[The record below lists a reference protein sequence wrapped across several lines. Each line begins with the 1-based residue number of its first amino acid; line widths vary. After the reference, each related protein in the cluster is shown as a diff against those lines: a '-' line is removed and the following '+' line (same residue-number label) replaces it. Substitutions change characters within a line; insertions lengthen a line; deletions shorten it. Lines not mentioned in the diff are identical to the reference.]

1 MKHLGR
7 LIANWRW
14 VEKLTAREAAEMIG
28 LTPSTYSRLE
38 RGYSV
43 DGGTLAIVL
52 MWLLQPGA
60 VGVELP
66 CPINEGEKA
75 IMHNSSDPAL
85 SAAPAESLDVDSEA
99 APAEA
104 EAR

>member
-1 MKHLGR
+1 MKRLGK

-14 VEKLTAREAAEMIG
+14 AEKLTVRDAAEMIG

-52 MWLLQPGA
+52 TWQLQAARSRRMGSAGA
-60 VGVELP
+60 AYH
-66 CPINEGEKA
+66 EGR
-75 IMHNSSDPAL
+75 
-85 SAAPAESLDVDSEA
+85 SEA
-99 APAEA
+99 C
-104 EAR
+104 RKS

>member
-1 MKHLGR
+1 
-7 LIANWRW
+7 
-14 VEKLTAREAAEMIG
+14 
-28 LTPSTYSRLE
+28 
-38 RGYSV
+38 
-43 DGGTLAIVL
+43 
-52 MWLLQPGA
+52 

-75 IMHNSSDPAL
+75 IMHNSSAPAL

>member
-38 RGYSV
+38 RGYPV

-52 MWLLQPGA
+52 TWLLQPA
-60 VGVELP
+60 AIEAWNRQEP
-66 CPINEGEKA
+66 PIVV
-75 IMHNSSDPAL
+75 
-85 SAAPAESLDVDSEA
+85 AEPETASSLDVDSGQINET
-99 APAEA
+99 PPVL
-104 EAR
+104 

>member
-7 LIANWRW
+7 LISNWRW

-52 MWLLQPGA
+52 TWLLQPG
-60 VGVELP
+60 VEEVVDRQEP
-66 CPINEGEKA
+66 PIVVVEPET
-75 IMHNSSDPAL
+75 
-85 SAAPAESLDVDSEA
+85 APSLDVDSEA
-99 APAEA
+99 ESIKENAPAV
-104 EAR
+104 